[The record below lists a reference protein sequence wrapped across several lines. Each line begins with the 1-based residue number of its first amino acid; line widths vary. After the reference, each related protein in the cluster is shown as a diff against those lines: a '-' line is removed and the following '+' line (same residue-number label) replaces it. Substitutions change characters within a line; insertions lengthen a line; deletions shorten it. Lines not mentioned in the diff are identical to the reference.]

1 MSSLLIPS
9 TIPAENITIKP
20 RSPHMEVFDPTTG
33 QVWLHQWPV
42 TAEQYKDFKPEPP
55 YMKSGM
61 GCSAM
66 DVAYFL
72 RSPGAAV
79 DGPLETRMIGGL
91 MWSRVARPVKF
102 KGFNPGLA
110 PTLVT
115 VDKHHVIGFEAG
127 TTIHSARLPDGQYYI
142 QQTATASNSSNVD
155 PEDWDMFTMVL
166 DKPWTLS
173 LCTPSVI
180 YFFRNLRSF
189 AGPFTVDQFP
199 GTMRSAARAVAD

>member
-1 MSSLLIPS
+1 MLSSLIPS
-9 TIPAENITIKP
+9 TIAPENITIEP
-20 RSPHMEVFDPTTG
+20 RLPHMEVFDPTTG
-33 QVWLHQWPV
+33 QVWLHQSPI
-42 TAEQYKDFKPEPP
+42 TAEQFNAFKPEPP

-72 RSPGAAV
+72 RSPGAQI

-91 MWSRVARPVKF
+91 MWARVARPIKF

-110 PTLVT
+110 PTLIN

-127 TTIHSARLPDGQYYI
+127 TTIHIARLPDGQFYI
-142 QQTATASNSSNVD
+142 QQTATASNSPNVD
-155 PEDWDMFTMVL
+155 PEDWDMFTLVL
-166 DKPWTLS
+166 DQPWS
-173 LCTPSVI
+173 VPLCTPAVI

-189 AGPFTVDQFP
+189 AGPYSADRFP
-199 GTMRSAARAVAD
+199 GALRPAARAIAA